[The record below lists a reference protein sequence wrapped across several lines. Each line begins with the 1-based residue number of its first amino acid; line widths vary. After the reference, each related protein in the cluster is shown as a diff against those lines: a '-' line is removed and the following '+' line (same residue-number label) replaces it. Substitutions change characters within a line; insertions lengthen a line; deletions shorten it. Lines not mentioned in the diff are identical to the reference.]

1 MGIPKKFTLPVA
13 AALLSVSSLGLS
25 GCSSEPSYCDEVSA
39 TQTSFDAL
47 VSTDILAEGTDA
59 LTQRFQDF
67 STQVETLLDSARVE
81 FSDETAAVEE
91 SLQQV
96 GAVVD
101 EAANLNLGAA
111 AQQAG
116 PALES
121 LRTSTQA
128 LLDAVQV
135 EC

>member
-1 MGIPKKFTLPVA
+1 MGISRKFTLPVA
-13 AALLSVSSLGLS
+13 AALLSVSSLGLA

-39 TQTSFDAL
+39 TQASFDAL
-47 VSTDILAEGTDA
+47 VSTDILAEGTDV
-59 LTQRFQDF
+59 LTQRYEDF
-67 STQVETLLDSARVE
+67 STQVDTLLDSARAE
-81 FSDETAAVEE
+81 FSDQTAAVEE

-116 PALES
+116 PALEG
-121 LRTSTQA
+121 LRNSTQA
-128 LLDAVQV
+128 LLDAVEN

>member
-1 MGIPKKFTLPVA
+1 MGISKKFTLPVA
-13 AALLSVSSLGLS
+13 AALLSMSSLGLA
-25 GCSSEPSYCDEVSA
+25 GCSSEPSYCDEVRA
-39 TQTSFDAL
+39 TQSSFDAL
-47 VSTDILAEGTDA
+47 VSTDILAEGTDV
-59 LTQRFQDF
+59 LTQRYEDF
-67 STQVETLLDSARVE
+67 STQVDVLLDSARAE
-81 FSDETAAVEE
+81 FADESAAVEE

-111 AQQAG
+111 AEQAG
-116 PALES
+116 PALDG

-128 LLDAVQV
+128 LLDAVGN

>member
-1 MGIPKKFTLPVA
+1 MGISRKSTLSVA
-13 AALLSVSSLGLS
+13 AALLCVSSLGLV
-25 GCSSEPSYCDEVSA
+25 GCSSEPGFCDEVSA

-47 VSTDILAEGTDA
+47 VGTDILAEGTDV
-59 LTQRFQDF
+59 LTQRYEDF
-67 STQVETLLDSARVE
+67 STQVDTLLDSARVE
-81 FSDETAAVEE
+81 FSDQTAAVEE

-96 GAVVD
+96 GAVLD

-116 PALES
+116 PALEG

-128 LLDAVQV
+128 LLDAVEN

>member
-1 MGIPKKFTLPVA
+1 MGISRKFTLPVA
-13 AALLSVSSLGLS
+13 AALLSMSSLGLA

-39 TQTSFDAL
+39 TQSSFDAL
-47 VSTDILAEGTDA
+47 VSTDILADGTDV
-59 LTQRFQDF
+59 LTQRYEDF
-67 STQVETLLDSARVE
+67 STQVDALLDSARAE
-81 FSDETAAVEE
+81 FADESAAVEE

-111 AQQAG
+111 AEQAG
-116 PALES
+116 PALDG

-128 LLDAVQV
+128 LLDAVGN